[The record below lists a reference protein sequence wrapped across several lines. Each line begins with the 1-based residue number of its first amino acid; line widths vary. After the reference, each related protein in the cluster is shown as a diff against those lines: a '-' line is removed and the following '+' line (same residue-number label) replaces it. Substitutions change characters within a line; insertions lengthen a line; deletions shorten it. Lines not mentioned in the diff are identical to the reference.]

1 MIQPIDMPWSEFPKS
16 EAVSEGMIP
25 IRPACDQVP
34 FDYLPDVVYQTRGE
48 TALHLQLLLP
58 VEECCPP
65 EGAPLIV
72 LIPGSAF
79 HKQDV
84 KRVLFQGA
92 LLAVR
97 GFAVAMTEYRPSDD
111 APFPAQALDAKAAIR
126 FMKRRAQEYRVNP
139 EQVVVMGD
147 SSGGHTALMAGLTC
161 GVPSLEEDGE
171 QDCSCS
177 VRGVI
182 DSYGPTDISKMND
195 ELSVQDH
202 TMPDSPEG
210 YLIGRKNVLEHPE
223 LAGPTVVMNYLGD
236 GRPLPPVLIFHG
248 SNDPLV
254 AFSQSCML
262 HDKLRE
268 VDADATFYQVLGAH
282 HGGQAFWSTEILDIV
297 ERFIRRVIA

>member
-1 MIQPIDMPWSEFPKS
+1 MIQPINIPWNEFPKS

-25 IRPACDQVP
+25 LSPKCDKVTCE
-34 FDYLPDVVYQTRGE
+34 YLPDVVYQTRGE
-48 TALHLQLLLP
+48 TELHLQLLIP
-58 VEECCPP
+58 CEEFCPP
-65 EGAPLIV
+65 EGVPLIV

-79 HKQDV
+79 HKQEV
-84 KRVLFQGA
+84 KRWLFQGM
-92 LLAVR
+92 LLA
-97 GFAVAMTEYRPSDD
+97 
-111 APFPAQALDAKAAIR
+111 
-126 FMKRRAQEYRVNP
+126 
-139 EQVVVMGD
+139 
-147 SSGGHTALMAGLTC
+147 
-161 GVPSLEEDGE
+161 
-171 QDCSCS
+171 

-202 TMPDSPEG
+202 VSPDSPEG

-268 VDADATFYQVLGAH
+268 VGADVTFYQILGAH
-282 HGGQAFWSTEILDIV
+282 HGGREFWSEDVLNIV
-297 ERFIRRVIA
+297 EQFIRRVTA

>member
-1 MIQPIDMPWSEFPKS
+1 MIQPINIPWNEFPKS

-25 IRPACDQVP
+25 LSPKCDKVTCE
-34 FDYLPDVVYQTRGE
+34 YLPDVVYQTRGE
-48 TALHLQLLLP
+48 TELHLQLLIP
-58 VEECCPP
+58 CEEFCPP
-65 EGAPLIV
+65 EGVPLIV

-79 HKQDV
+79 HKQEV
-84 KRVLFQGA
+84 KRWLFQGM

-97 GFAVAMTEYRPSDD
+97 GFAVAMTEYRGSEE
-111 APFPAQALDAKAAIR
+111 APFPAQMLDAKAAIR
-126 FMKRRAQEYRVNP
+126 FLKRHAREYRANP
-139 EQVVVMGD
+139 EKIVVMGD

-161 GVPSLEEDGE
+161 GISALEEEEPLCGG
-171 QDCSCS
+171 S

-202 TMPDSPEG
+202 VSPDSPEG

-268 VDADATFYQVLGAH
+268 VGADVTFYQILGAH
-282 HGGQAFWSTEILDIV
+282 HGGREFWSEDVLSIV
-297 ERFIRRVIA
+297 EQFIRRVTA